1 MALDPSREGP
11 ESPVGRF
18 DYSETHFFANALGK
32 TTPKLVSLP
41 KKAQNPPCAMQCIAG
56 KAGVLPG
63 RPTSGVAV
71 AGREALV

>member
-11 ESPVGRF
+11 EGPVGPF
-18 DYSETHFFANALGK
+18 DYSETRFSANPLGK

-41 KKAQNPPCAMQCIAG
+41 KKAQNPACAMPHIAG

-63 RPTSGVAV
+63 RPTSGVVV

>member
-1 MALDPSREGP
+1 MALDPSREGL

-18 DYSETHFFANALGK
+18 DYSETHFSANALGK
-32 TTPKLVSLP
+32 ATPKLVSLP
-41 KKAQNPPCAMQCIAG
+41 KKAQNPSCAMPHIAG

>member
-11 ESPVGRF
+11 EGPVGRF
-18 DYSETHFFANALGK
+18 DYSETHFSANALGK

-41 KKAQNPPCAMQCIAG
+41 KKAQDPPCAMPRIAG

-71 AGREALV
+71 AGREAIV